1 MEFRPAASHF
11 IGMKYETGGSPI
23 RLFIVMSAIV
33 QPLIAV
39 FHLPRWSLPLA
50 SGAARRR
57 RQATID
63 LIHASPHL
71 LRDIGATD
79 YNIAGRGR

>member
-1 MEFRPAASHF
+1 M
-11 IGMKYETGGSPI
+11 GMKYEVGGSPI

-71 LRDIGATD
+71 LRDIGATEG
-79 YNIAGRGR
+79 NLVGRR

>member
-11 IGMKYETGGSPI
+11 IGMKCETGGSPI

-50 SGAARRR
+50 SGAAQRRR

-71 LRDIGATD
+71 LRDIGATEG
-79 YNIAGRGR
+79 NLGGRR

>member
-1 MEFRPAASHF
+1 MNAIARPLVV
-11 IGMKYETGGSPI
+11 T
-23 RLFIVMSAIV
+23 
-33 QPLIAV
+33 
-39 FHLPRWSLPLA
+39 FHLPRWRIPRPFS
-50 SGAARRR
+50 AARRR

-79 YNIAGRGR
+79 YNISSRGR